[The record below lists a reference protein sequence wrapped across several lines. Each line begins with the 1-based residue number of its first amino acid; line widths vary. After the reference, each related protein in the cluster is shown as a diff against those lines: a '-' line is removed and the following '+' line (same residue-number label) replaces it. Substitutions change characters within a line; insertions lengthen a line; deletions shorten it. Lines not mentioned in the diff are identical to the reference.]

1 MQNDNTYNVLFLCT
15 GNSARS
21 IIAESVLNRLGAG
34 HFHAFSAGS
43 HPAGQVNA
51 HALRLLEQAG
61 YPTGELRSK
70 SWDEFERPGAP
81 QMDFIFTVC
90 DNAANEACPVW
101 PGHPVSAH
109 WGLADPAAAP
119 GSPAEKQAAFVE
131 TYRTL
136 LDRIGAFV
144 RLPFDALDG
153 ENLRQ
158 RLADIGSRPAEP
170 AATTGMER

>member
-1 MQNDNTYNVLFLCT
+1 MQNNRAYNVLFLCT

-21 IIAESVLNRLGAG
+21 IVAECVLNRLGAG
-34 HFHAFSAGS
+34 RFHAFSAGS

-51 HALRLLEQAG
+51 HALRLLEEAG
-61 YPTGELRSK
+61 YPTGELRSR

-90 DNAANEACPVW
+90 DNAAHEACPVW

-109 WGLADPAAAP
+109 WGLPDPAAVH
-119 GSPAEKQAAFVE
+119 GSRAEKRAAFAE
-131 TYRTL
+131 TYRAL
-136 LDRIGAFV
+136 VDRIDAFV
-144 RLPFDALDG
+144 HLPIESMDG
-153 ENLRQ
+153 EGLRQ

-170 AATTGMER
+170 AATTGMKQ